1 MKIISTGLG
10 ALLAAC
16 TMSSFAAV
24 TVYDKAKFVPINE
37 SSSRYALQGFGRV
50 TAEADSFGS
59 FQAAGTDAH
68 RESFTDIWNIDV
80 TAMLRG
86 AYSFSTVINA
96 VNSLEFS
103 FVDLYS
109 YDGGTRNQLSF
120 VISDDGKTATA
131 TGTFFIEKPCPV
143 DVCVWLELRGTQD
156 TGSVTADYG
165 AKFVATAVPEPET
178 YALMLAGLAGIGLMV
193 RRKATRTR

>member
-37 SSSRYALQGFGRV
+37 SGSTYALQGFGRV
-50 TAEADSFGS
+50 TAESDSFGS

-109 YDGGTRNQLSF
+109 YVGGTRNQLSF

-131 TGTFFIEKPCPV
+131 TGTFFVEKPCPV

-178 YALMLAGLAGIGLMV
+178 YALMLAGLAGIGLMA
-193 RRKATRTR
+193 RRKAPSTR

>member
-37 SSSRYALQGFGRV
+37 SGSLYELNGFGRV

-59 FQAAGTDAH
+59 FQAVGTDAH
-68 RESFTDIWNIDV
+68 RESFTDIGNIDV
-80 TAMLRG
+80 TAMLWG

-109 YDGGTRNQLSF
+109 YEGGTRNQLSF
-120 VISDDGKTATA
+120 VISDDGKSATA
-131 TGTFFIEKPCPV
+131 TGTFFVEKPCPV

-193 RRKATRTR
+193 RRKASSTR